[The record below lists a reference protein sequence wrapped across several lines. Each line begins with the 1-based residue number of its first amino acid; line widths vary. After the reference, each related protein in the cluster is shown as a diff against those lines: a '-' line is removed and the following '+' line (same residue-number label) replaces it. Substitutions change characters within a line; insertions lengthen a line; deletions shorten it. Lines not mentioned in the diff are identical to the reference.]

1 MPALRGVRSVK
12 IIFGFL
18 FVSRAKGAVASAV
31 FAGVL
36 LVVFSSVAILRLET
50 EPESKITTA
59 EDAVWWSL
67 STLTTASFTDKLPAT
82 SEGHVLGV
90 LLALAGMGLFAVLT
104 ACFASWFIEQEEEE
118 EEELIRQH
126 SSAGPALRSPH

>member
-1 MPALRGVRSVK
+1 MFLTFSGQRGKRPTGYGAAGGTRFFHFSAACLVLALCGVRSVK

-18 FVSRAKGAVASAV
+18 FVSRAKGPVASAV
-31 FAGVL
+31 FA
-36 LVVFSSVAILRLET
+36 
-50 EPESKITTA
+50 
-59 EDAVWWSL
+59 
-67 STLTTASFTDKLPAT
+67 
-82 SEGHVLGV
+82 GV